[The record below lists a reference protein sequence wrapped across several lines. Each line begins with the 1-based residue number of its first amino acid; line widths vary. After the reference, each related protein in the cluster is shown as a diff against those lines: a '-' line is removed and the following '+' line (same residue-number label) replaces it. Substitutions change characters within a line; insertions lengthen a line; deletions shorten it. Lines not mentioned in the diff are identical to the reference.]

1 LTGPA
6 QASVPHQNILLQVAA
21 PPCRWV
27 PYASGQVAVNSRFDD
42 DPTVLRG
49 QVDVEDQFRAVVAN
63 VPGAVYRRDSTE
75 PWTIRYISDHVEVLT
90 GFPPSEFASDTV
102 RSLASIIHPDDR
114 IHVAA
119 EIATTLTGEGSFHTE
134 YRVIHTDGSTRWV
147 SENGRLVPDK
157 SGARSWIDGVIL
169 DITEQR
175 RSEQARQRAES
186 KLRQVVDHIP
196 GIVYRSECREPWGIF
211 FVSDHVESMLGYA
224 PSDFLEGGTVTFGQL
239 LHPDDADRI
248 NRGIEEVLESG
259 TWYYLEYR
267 LIHANGSIRS
277 VAEHG
282 RVIRDPKGA
291 PVWLDGVIFDST
303 RQKLAEEARD
313 RAEAELRHQAL
324 HDALTGLPNRTLVL
338 DRADQMLLRCRRGDA
353 LPTAMFI
360 DLDNFKAVNDSLGH
374 LAGDELLRS
383 VSDRLAG
390 ALRAGETIGRLG
402 GDEFVIL
409 TEVGSNDPR
418 PERIAD
424 RLLDVLTEPFV
435 LPGHMEVPLT
445 VSASIGIATGNRV
458 SAQELLRDADI
469 ALYRAK
475 EAGKHCH
482 IEFEPQMRVDVIDRL
497 GMEIDLRSALG
508 GRQFF
513 LVYQPVVD
521 LVDGHICSVEALL
534 RWQHPIRGV
543 VGPTDFVPTL
553 EQTGMI
559 IPVGRWVLH
568 EACRQVAEWSAQ
580 GHGIG
585 VAVNVSGRQLEA
597 DSFVDEVREVLAM
610 NRIDPALLTLEVT
623 ESTLMRDTDLIARRL
638 RMLKELGL
646 RIAIDDFGTGYSSLS
661 YLRQF
666 PVDTLKIDQSFVA
679 ALGDSTDSLAF
690 ISTFIDLGQLL
701 GMETLVEGIETS
713 DHLEALKT
721 IQCGLGQ
728 GFWLSTPV
736 SPSTIRTYLDDAR
749 SRSEGVEV
757 GRAQLR

>member
-1 LTGPA
+1 MSSRSDGDPA
-6 QASVPHQNILLQVAA
+6 
-21 PPCRWV
+21 
-27 PYASGQVAVNSRFDD
+27 
-42 DPTVLRG
+42 VLRG
-49 QVDVEDQFRAVVAN
+49 QVHVEDQFRAVVAN
-63 VPGAVYRRDSTE
+63 VPGAVYRRDATE
-75 PWTIRYISDHVEVLT
+75 PWTIRYISDYVEVLT
-90 GFPPSEFASDTV
+90 GFPPSEFAGDTV
-102 RSLASIIHPDDR
+102 RTLASIIHPDDR
-114 IHVAA
+114 VHVAA
-119 EIATTLTGEGSFHTE
+119 EIATTLTGGGAFHTE
-134 YRVIHTDGSTRWV
+134 YRVIHADGSTRWV
-147 SENGRLVPDK
+147 SENGRLVPDA

-169 DITEQR
+169 DVTEQR
-175 RSEQARQRAES
+175 SSEQARLRAES

-196 GIVYRSECREPWGIF
+196 GIVYRSECREPWGIH

-224 PSDFLEGGTVTFGQL
+224 PSDFLEGGRVTFGQL

-248 NRGIEEVLESG
+248 NRGIEEALESG
-259 TWYYLEYR
+259 TSYYLEYR

-282 RVIRDPKGA
+282 RVIRDPKGN

-383 VSDRLAG
+383 VSDRLAS
-390 ALRAGETIGRLG
+390 ALRVGETIGRLG

-409 TEVGSNDPR
+409 TEVGSDDPR

-534 RWQHPIRGV
+534 RWQHPMRGV

-559 IPVGRWVLH
+559 IPVGRWVLE
-568 EACRQVAEWSAQ
+568 EACRQVAEWSAR

-597 DSFVDEVREVLAM
+597 DSFVGEVREVLAM
-610 NRIDPALLTLEVT
+610 SRIDPALLTLEVT
-623 ESTLMRDTDLIARRL
+623 ESTLVRDTDLIARRL
-638 RMLKELGL
+638 RLLKELGL

-679 ALGDSTDSLAF
+679 ALGASEESLAF

-713 DHLEALKT
+713 DHLEALQA

-728 GFWLSTPV
+728 GYWLSTPV
-736 SPSTIRTYLDDAR
+736 SPSTIQSYLDDAR
-749 SRSEGVEV
+749 NRSEGVEADRV
-757 GRAQLR
+757 RLR

>member
-1 LTGPA
+1 M
-6 QASVPHQNILLQVAA
+6 
-21 PPCRWV
+21 
-27 PYASGQVAVNSRFDD
+27 
-42 DPTVLRG
+42 
-49 QVDVEDQFRAVVAN
+49 
-63 VPGAVYRRDSTE
+63 
-75 PWTIRYISDHVEVLT
+75 
-90 GFPPSEFASDTV
+90 
-102 RSLASIIHPDDR
+102 
-114 IHVAA
+114 
-119 EIATTLTGEGSFHTE
+119 
-134 YRVIHTDGSTRWV
+134 
-147 SENGRLVPDK
+147 
-157 SGARSWIDGVIL
+157 IL

-175 RSEQARQRAES
+175 NSEEARLRAES
-186 KLRQVVDHIP
+186 KLRDVVDHIP
-196 GIVYRSECREPWGIF
+196 GIVYRSQCREPWGIY

-224 PSDFLEGGTVTFGQL
+224 PSDFLDGGSVSFGRL
-239 LHPDDADRI
+239 LHPDDAERI
-248 NRGIEEVLESG
+248 NRGIEEVLEDG
-259 TWYYLEYR
+259 TSYYLEYR

-282 RVIRDPKGA
+282 RVIRDAEGH
-291 PVWLDGVIFDST
+291 PVWLDGVIFDAT

-390 ALRAGETIGRLG
+390 ALRVGETIGRLG

-409 TEVGSNDPR
+409 TEVGSDDPR

-445 VSASIGIATGNRV
+445 VSASIGIATGTRV

-534 RWQHPIRGV
+534 RWQHPMRGV
-543 VGPTDFVPTL
+543 VGPTEFVPTL

-559 IPVGRWVLH
+559 IPVGRWVLD
-568 EACRQVAEWSAQ
+568 EACRQLAEWSAQ
-580 GHGIG
+580 GHVIG
-585 VAVNVSGRQLEA
+585 VAVNVSGRQLET
-597 DSFVDEVREVLAM
+597 DGFVDDVREVLAM
-610 NRIDPALLTLEVT
+610 SRIDPALLTLEVT
-623 ESTLMRDTDLIARRL
+623 ESTLVHDTDLIARRL
-638 RMLKELGL
+638 RLLKELGL

-679 ALGDSTDSLAF
+679 ALGGSEESLAF
-690 ISTFIDLGQLL
+690 ISTF
-701 GMETLVEGIETS
+701 
-713 DHLEALKT
+713 H
-721 IQCGLGQ
+721 
-728 GFWLSTPV
+728 
-736 SPSTIRTYLDDAR
+736 R
-749 SRSEGVEV
+749 SRSASRDGDPGRGHRDLRPSGSAPGDPVWTGTGVLALHPGQPV
-757 GRAQLR
+757 DHRDLPGRRPQPV